1 MNINGVH
8 MDQSAQTKFRLRYQL
23 TIDIWEKFCILHK
36 ELFDLTCQE
45 YLTLL
50 EGEIETL
57 EKITPQK
64 EILISEINQLEKSR
78 GILIQ
83 EINEEASSENK
94 IAKAS
99 ELITYFFSIESE
111 KDIFALRNL
120 NNLLI
125 DIIQRLQ
132 EQNKKNQ
139 LFLNKAIISIKDLKD
154 SFRGKKVYT
163 TYGSDGLTKT
173 INR

>member
-1 MNINGVH
+1 